1 LSGHRVFYLV
11 LGLAAVLLV
20 VAQIGAYYY
29 LQRSYGG
36 TLSTSS
42 VQCSSSSG
50 GSAGTNVVETN
61 TLINYGN
68 GSIRWYNETNIP
80 ATWNFYQLTLYL
92 ANGNVEAQCYGLPY
106 NEHYVTAINNVSNQR
121 PFYWTI
127 WIFCQGQNA
136 WVTSPVGV
144 DLIRL
149 SAGQTLAWAY
159 EVPYQPPLPNA
170 RTVASCF

>member
-1 LSGHRVFYLV
+1 MFYLV

-159 EVPYQPPLPNA
+159 EVPYQPPVPNT
-170 RTVASCF
+170 RTVASCL

>member
-1 LSGHRVFYLV
+1 MFYLV

-42 VQCSSSSG
+42 VQCSSSKG
-50 GSAGTNVVETN
+50 VSAGTNVVETN

-68 GSIRWYNETNIP
+68 GTVTWYNMTNVP
-80 ATWNFYQLTLYL
+80 ATWNFYQLTFYL
-92 ANGNVEAQCYGLPY
+92 ANGNVDAQCYGLPY

-121 PFYWTI
+121 PFYWTV
-127 WIFCQGQNA
+127 WIYCQSQNA
-136 WVTSPVGV
+136 WSTSPVGV

-149 SAGQTLAWAY
+149 SNGQTLAWSY
-159 EVPYQPPLPNA
+159 EVPYQPPLPGA
-170 RTVASCF
+170 RTIAFCS

>member
-1 LSGHRVFYLV
+1 MFYLV

-50 GSAGTNVVETN
+50 GSTGTNVVETN

>member
-1 LSGHRVFYLV
+1 MSGHRVFYLV

>member
-1 LSGHRVFYLV
+1 M
-11 LGLAAVLLV
+11 
-20 VAQIGAYYY
+20 AQVGAYYY
-29 LQRSYGG
+29 LQRSYDG

-42 VQCSSSSG
+42 VNCSPSSSSSEG
-50 GSAGTNVVETN
+50 FSVVETN

-92 ANGNVEAQCYGLPY
+92 ANGNVEAQCYGPPY
-106 NEHYVTAINNVSNQR
+106 NEHYVTAINNVSNRR

-159 EVPYQPPLPNA
+159 EVPYQPPLPNT
-170 RTVASCF
+170 RTVASCL